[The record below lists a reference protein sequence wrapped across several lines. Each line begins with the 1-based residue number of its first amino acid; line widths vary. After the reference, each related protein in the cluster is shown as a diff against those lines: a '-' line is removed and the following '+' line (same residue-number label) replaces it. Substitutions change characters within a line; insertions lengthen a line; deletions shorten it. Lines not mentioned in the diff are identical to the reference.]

1 MGSKISVLP
10 NDVSSD
16 LTNTI
21 KTTFTPTGNF
31 DADKARVEAYAKAVR
46 MDEANTKLGIV
57 LATQG
62 KAAFIKKA
70 FEDRTDPT
78 KVVDY
83 AEMRA
88 RYG

>member
-1 MGSKISVLP
+1 MPPNPHFLPKYISSGLA
-10 NDVSSD
+10 N
-16 LTNTI
+16 NI

-31 DADKARVEAYAKAVR
+31 EEDKAKVEAYAKAVG

-57 LATQG
+57 LATEG
-62 KAAFIKKA
+62 NEAFIKKA
-70 FEDRTDPT
+70 FENPNDPT
-78 KVVDY
+78 KQLSY